1 MTTTLVHV
9 NVTDGFQ
16 DAFIRASVKNCAAS
30 RQELGNLRFDLLQS
44 VDDPCKFILVEAY
57 SDADSA
63 RAHKE
68 TAHYLEWRDTVAP
81 MMATPRQGEPFRLLE
96 P

>member
-9 NVTDGFQ
+9 TVTDGFQ
-16 DAFIRASVKNCAAS
+16 EAFIRASARNCAAS
-30 RQELGNLRFDLLQS
+30 RQESGNLRFDLLQS
-44 VDDPCKFILVEAY
+44 VNDPCKFILVEAY
-57 SDADSA
+57 GDADSA

-81 MMATPRQGEPFRLLE
+81 MMATPRQGEPYRLLE